1 MSSAAIAVGQPGV
14 TRRASPLWAA
24 DCVMVLLD
32 IATMLAGTML
42 AMLLRYWIG
51 GPYDIGFYLKLIPMA
66 LLHPLSLAMA
76 GMYPARGL
84 NPVAELRGLCQGAT
98 FTFLCLAAVTFF
110 QRDAVSYSRIALLL
124 AWLLTMLLSPW
135 LRQAARHLLGRA
147 GCRGARAVVLGT
159 GDAGRSLAQALAQR
173 PDLGFEIVALLD
185 GNPDPVAETPGQ
197 LPVTGGLELAPAL
210 AAEYGATYAILAMPQ
225 ASGSELTALIERYL
239 WPYRHVLILPGLFG
253 ISSLDAA
260 TRDVAGVLGVEVS
273 HRLMCPAPR
282 IFKRICD
289 LVLAVGGGVLIL
301 PILGAVLL
309 AIRLGSPGPVFY
321 ASPRIGEN
329 GRRFYAWKFR
339 TMVVGA
345 PDVLRR
351 YLERSPELRAEYEK
365 TNKLKNDPRVTW
377 IGRWLRRTSLDELP
391 QLWNVIR
398 GEMSLVGPRPI
409 LESEVTRY
417 GGCYP
422 LYKRT
427 RPGLTGLWQVSGR
440 NNTTYAQRLGY
451 VEYYVRNWSVWLDLY
466 ILCRTVKVV
475 LTGEGAY

>member
-1 MSSAAIAVGQPGV
+1 MSSPAIAVGHPGIV
-14 TRRASPLWAA
+14 RRPSSLWAA
-24 DCVMVLLD
+24 DCAMVLAD
-32 IATMLAGTML
+32 IAAILSATLLAV
-42 AMLLRYWIG
+42 LLRYWIA
-51 GPYDIGFYLKLIPMA
+51 GPYDLGFYLKLIPMA
-66 LLHPLSLAMA
+66 LLHPLSLGMA

-84 NPVAELRGLCQGAT
+84 NPVAELRGLCQAAT

-110 QRDAVSYSRIALLL
+110 QRDAIAYSRLALLL
-124 AWLLTMLLSPW
+124 AWLLTMVFSPC
-135 LRQAARHLLGRA
+135 LRQSARYSLGKA
-147 GCRGARAVVLGT
+147 GCWGARAVVLGC
-159 GDAGRSLAQALAQR
+159 GEAGRNLATALAAQ
-173 PDLGFEIVALLD
+173 PSLGFEVVAILD
-185 GNPDPVAETPGQ
+185 TRPDASPSRESQAAA
-197 LPVTGGLELAPAL
+197 GLEQAPAL
-210 AAEYGATYAILAMPQ
+210 AIETGATYAILAMPQ
-225 ASGSELTALIERYL
+225 VSGSQLTTLIERYL

-253 ISSLDAA
+253 ISSLDTA
-260 TRDVAGVLGVEVS
+260 TREVAGVLGVEVS
-273 HRLMCPAPR
+273 HRLICPAPR
-282 IFKRICD
+282 FFKRICD
-289 LVLAVGGGVLIL
+289 LTLAIAGGLVAL
-301 PILGAVLL
+301 PLLVFLAL
-309 AIRLGSPGPVFY
+309 AIRLTSPGPVFY

-329 GRRFYAWKFR
+329 GRRFLAWKFR

-345 PDVLRR
+345 TEVLRR
-351 YLERSPELRAEYEK
+351 HLDRSPELRAEYERES
-365 TNKLKNDPRVTW
+365 KLRHDPRITW

-409 LESEVTRY
+409 LEHEIARY
-417 GGCYP
+417 GSCYQ

>member
-1 MSSAAIAVGQPGV
+1 MSSTAIAVGHADSA
-14 TRRASPLWAA
+14 RRAGSLWAA
-24 DCVMVLLD
+24 DCIMVLID
-32 IATMLAGTML
+32 IGAILSATTLAV
-42 AMLLRYWIG
+42 LLRYWIG
-51 GPYDIGFYLKLIPMA
+51 GPYDLGFYLKLIPMA
-66 LLHPLSLAMA
+66 LLHPLSLGMA

-84 NPVAELRGLCQGAT
+84 NPVAELRGLCQAAT
-98 FTFLCLAAVTFF
+98 FTFLCLAAATFF
-110 QRDAVSYSRIALLL
+110 QRDAVSYSRLALLL
-124 AWLLTMLLSPW
+124 AWILAMVLSPL
-135 LRQAARHLLGRA
+135 LRQTARDHLGKV
-147 GCRGARAVVLGT
+147 GCWGARAVILGS
-159 GDAGRSLAQALAQR
+159 GEAGRNLAVALAAQ
-173 PDLGFEIVALLD
+173 PSLGFEVVAVLD
-185 GNPDPVAETPGQ
+185 AGPQA
-197 LPVTGGLELAPAL
+197 LTGGLEQAPAL
-210 AAEYGATYAILAMPQ
+210 AARTGATYAILAMPQ
-225 ASGSELTALIERYL
+225 ASGSELTSLIERYL

-282 IFKRICD
+282 LFKRICD
-289 LVLAVGGGVLIL
+289 LTLAGAGGLAIL
-301 PILGAVLL
+301 PLFGLIAL
-309 AIRLGSPGPVFY
+309 AIRLNSPGPVLY

-329 GRRFYAWKFR
+329 GRRFRAWKFR

-345 PDVLRR
+345 TEILRKH
-351 YLERSPELRAEYEK
+351 LERSPELRAEYERES
-365 TNKLKNDPRVTW
+365 KLRNDPRITW
-377 IGRWLRRTSLDELP
+377 IGQWLRRTSLDELP

-409 LESEVTRY
+409 LDHEVARY
-417 GGCYP
+417 GACYQ

-440 NNTTYAQRLGY
+440 NNTTYAQRFGY

>member
-1 MSSAAIAVGQPGV
+1 MSSTILAFDRPAAA
-14 TRRASPLWAA
+14 RRPDSLWAA
-24 DCVMVLLD
+24 DCAMILLD
-32 IATMLAGTML
+32 IAAILSAASLAI
-42 AMLLRYWIG
+42 LLRYWIA
-51 GPYDIGFYLKLIPMA
+51 GPYDLGFYLKLIPMA
-66 LLHPLSLAMA
+66 LLHPLSLGMA

-84 NPVAELRGLCQGAT
+84 NPVAELRGLCQAAT
-98 FTFLCLAAVTFF
+98 FTFLCLAAATFF
-110 QRDAVSYSRIALLL
+110 QRDAVSYSRLALLL
-124 AWLLTMLLSPW
+124 AWILTMLVSPL
-135 LRQAARHLLGRA
+135 LRQLARYLLGKA
-147 GCRGARAVVLGT
+147 GCLGARAVILGS
-159 GDAGRSLAQALAQR
+159 GDAGRNLAVALANR
-173 PDLGFEIVALLD
+173 PSLGFKVVAVLD
-185 GNPDPVAETPGQ
+185 AAPGASTDVPSQ
-197 LPVTGGLELAPAL
+197 ITGGLELAPAL
-210 AAEYGATYAILAMPQ
+210 AAETGATYAILAMPQ

-260 TRDVAGVLGVEVS
+260 TRDLAGVLGVEVS

-282 IFKRICD
+282 LFKRICD
-289 LVLAVGGGVLIL
+289 LTLAIGGGLLIL
-301 PILGAVLL
+301 PLLVLVVV
-309 AIRLGSPGPVFY
+309 AICLGSSGPVFY

-329 GRRFYAWKFR
+329 GRRFRAWKFR

-345 PDVLRR
+345 TEVLRQH
-351 YLERSPELRAEYEK
+351 LDQSPELRAEYERES
-365 TNKLKNDPRVTW
+365 KLRNDPRITW
-377 IGRWLRRTSLDELP
+377 MGRWLRRTSLDELP

-409 LESEVTRY
+409 LEHEMPRY
-417 GGCYP
+417 GACYQ

>member
-1 MSSAAIAVGQPGV
+1 
-14 TRRASPLWAA
+14 
-24 DCVMVLLD
+24 MVLID
-32 IATMLAGTML
+32 IGAILSATTLAV
-42 AMLLRYWIG
+42 LLRYWIG
-51 GPYDIGFYLKLIPMA
+51 GPYDLGFYLKLIPMA
-66 LLHPLSLAMA
+66 LLHPLSLGMA

-84 NPVAELRGLCQGAT
+84 NPVAELRGLSRAAT
-98 FTFLCLAAVTFF
+98 FTFLCLAAATFF
-110 QRDAVSYSRIALLL
+110 QRDAVTYSRLALLL
-124 AWLLTMLLSPW
+124 AWILAMVLSPL
-135 LRQAARHLLGRA
+135 LRQAARDLLGKA
-147 GCRGARAVVLGT
+147 GCWGARAVILGS
-159 GDAGRSLAQALAQR
+159 GEAGRNLAVALAAQ
-173 PDLGFEIVALLD
+173 PSLGFEVVAVLD
-185 GNPDPVAETPGQ
+185 AGPEAQ
-197 LPVTGGLELAPAL
+197 TGGLEQAPAI
-210 AAEYGATYAILAMPQ
+210 AARTGATYAILAMPN
-225 ASGSELTALIERYL
+225 ASGSELTSRIERYL

-282 IFKRICD
+282 LFKRVCD
-289 LVLAVGGGVLIL
+289 LTMAAAGGLLIL
-301 PILGAVLL
+301 PLFGLIAL
-309 AIRLGSPGPVFY
+309 AIRLNSPGPVFY

-329 GRRFYAWKFR
+329 GRRFRAWKFR
-339 TMVVGA
+339 TMVAGA
-345 PDVLRR
+345 NEILRKH
-351 YLERSPELRAEYEK
+351 LERSPELRAEYERD
-365 TNKLKNDPRVTW
+365 NKLRNDPRITW

-409 LESEVTRY
+409 LDHEVARY
-417 GGCYP
+417 GACYQ

-451 VEYYVRNWSVWLDLY
+451 VQYYVRNWSVWLDLY

>member
-1 MSSAAIAVGQPGV
+1 MSSTAIAVGQPD
-14 TRRASPLWAA
+14 TARRPGSLWAA
-24 DCVMVLLD
+24 DCAMILLD
-32 IATMLAGTML
+32 IAAILSATSLAI
-42 AMLLRYWIG
+42 LLRYWLAS
-51 GPYDIGFYLKLIPMA
+51 PYDLGAYLKLIPVA

-84 NPVAELRGLCQGAT
+84 NPVAELRGLCQAAT
-98 FTFLCLAAVTFF
+98 FTFLCLAAATFF
-110 QRDAVSYSRIALLL
+110 QRDSVSYSRLALLL
-124 AWLLTMLLSPW
+124 AWMLTMLLSPL
-135 LRQAARHLLGRA
+135 LRQLARYMLGKA
-147 GCRGARAVVLGT
+147 GCLGARAVILGS
-159 GDAGRSLAQALAQR
+159 GGAGRNLAVALANR
-173 PDLGFEIVALLD
+173 PSLGFKVVAVLD
-185 GNPDPVAETPGQ
+185 ADPGSSTGVPSQ
-197 LPVTGGLELAPAL
+197 ITGGLELAPAL
-210 AAEYGATYAILAMPQ
+210 AAETGATYAILAIPQ
-225 ASGSELTALIERYL
+225 SSGSELTALIERYL

-260 TRDVAGVLGVEVS
+260 TCDVAGVLGVEVS
-273 HRLMCPAPR
+273 HRLMCPIPR
-282 IFKRICD
+282 IFKRFCD
-289 LVLAVGGGVLIL
+289 LVLAIGGGLVIL
-301 PILGAVLL
+301 PLFVVVFL
-309 AIRLGSPGPVFY
+309 AIRLSSPGPVFY
-321 ASPRIGEN
+321 ASQRIGEA
-329 GRRFYAWKFR
+329 GCRFRAWKFR

-345 PDVLRR
+345 TEVLRQH
-351 YLERSPELRAEYEK
+351 LDRSPELRAEYERES
-365 TNKLKNDPRVTW
+365 KLRDDPRITR

-409 LESEVTRY
+409 LDHEVARY
-417 GGCYP
+417 GACYH